1 MEIFGVIEHD
11 GNRKYNYF
19 GGLLGFSSRKYE
31 AENMVLRNN
40 HGVFGRAYIAMMRM
54 ATWGSRILIVFSCVW
69 SSETLAFHCRLNGIL
84 SGGNERIDISIGPT
98 LQDGKNTFIDLATQ
112 IKCWNDGG
120 YIDSLYS
127 NPGKVK
133 LNDKIFSG
141 LSGGIT
147 INGVD
152 YDIPV
157 SEVHIRNFD
166 PIWDP
171 GEKYAKP
178 LPMKMYFRL
187 SNNFGRQISIKAGDF
202 IGSVGFIMRNNIG
215 ETYYYTWEIY
225 SSNDVNVNTSICRMT
240 TGEPINVNF
249 GQVER
254 GEISTTGATEQ
265 TKAFTLSCV
274 GSETH
279 DFSVK
284 LNMTP
289 TSWSTSQLATSN
301 PDLGVQVTVGGTVAK
316 LGESFA
322 MKVTGSGSTTLGFS
336 VLRNPKTKALDIA
349 TGDFSA
355 SGTLVVSEQ

>member
-1 MEIFGVIEHD
+1 
-11 GNRKYNYF
+11 
-19 GGLLGFSSRKYE
+19 
-31 AENMVLRNN
+31 MVLKNN
-40 HGVFGRAYIAMMRM
+40 YDLFAFAYITVIRM
-54 ATWGSRILIVFSCVW
+54 VKWVGSILFILACAW
-69 SSETLAFHCRLNGIL
+69 SSESLAFHCRLNGVL
-84 SGGNERIDISIGPT
+84 SGGNERIDINIGPE
-98 LQDGKNTFIDLATQ
+98 LNDGKNTFVDLSTQ

-120 YIDSLYS
+120 FIDSLYS
-127 NPGKVK
+127 DPGKVK
-133 LNDKIFSG
+133 LNGSIFPG
-141 LSGGIT
+141 VLGGIT
-147 INGVD
+147 INGAD

-187 SNNFGRQISIKAGDF
+187 NKQLGKQIKIKAGDF
-202 IGSVGFIMRNNIG
+202 IGSLGFIMRNNVG
-215 ETYYYTWEIY
+215 SVYYYSWDVY
-225 SSNDVNVNTSICRMT
+225 SKNDVNINTSICSIT

-254 GEISTTGATEQ
+254 SEIPTTGGTEQ

-274 GSETH
+274 GSEAH

-289 TSWSTSQLATSN
+289 TSWSTSQLVTSN
-301 PDLGVQVTVGGTVAK
+301 PDLGVQVTVGGTAVK
-316 LGESFA
+316 LGSTFA
-322 MKVTGSGSTTLGFS
+322 MKVPGAASKTLGFS
-336 VLRNPKTKALDIA
+336 VLRNPASKALDIA

-355 SGTLVVSEQ
+355 SGTLVVSEL